1 MTAGRHGPILRSA
14 PLASAGLGLVL
25 TVVATMGVLTL
36 ILDAAALRTVGAVE
50 PRLAGQATVMV
61 WSHGLESAD
70 AAAARAGEIIAAFPG
85 ARSVTPL
92 DPASSDALF
101 GRLLGAPYGA
111 GGEQRLLA
119 VEEGGGQADL
129 AAGLERALA
138 AQGIPARVA
147 DHDWK
152 ASAPAR
158 TAVAIA
164 AAGAFIP
171 VAAVVAFAVAGAMA
185 AGREMTR
192 AASVIEM
199 MRIAGAGDGYLSG
212 LVRGRVAALALTSAL
227 WAAAAGLVA
236 VAAVARTP
244 LAEPL
249 GGLTRADLLS
259 PWPLIVPCAWLAAAT
274 TGWLAA
280 RGALRK
286 RR

>member
-14 PLASAGLGLVL
+14 PWARAGLGLTL
-25 TVVATMGVLTL
+25 TVVAAIGVLTL
-36 ILDAAALRTVGAVE
+36 IVDAAALRTVGAVG
-50 PRLAGQATVMV
+50 PRLAGQATVVV

-70 AAAARAGEIIAAFPG
+70 AAAARAGEIIAALPG
-85 ARSVTPL
+85 VRSVAPL
-92 DPASSDALF
+92 EPASSDALF
-101 GRLLGAPYGA
+101 GRLLGAPSGA

-119 VEEGGGQADL
+119 VEVSGEQVDR
-129 AAGLERALA
+129 AAGLESALA
-138 AQGIPARVA
+138 AQGIPARAA

-158 TAVAIA
+158 TTAAIV

-171 VAAVVAFAVAGAMA
+171 VAAVIAFAIAGAMA
-185 AGREMTR
+185 AGREMAR
-192 AASVIEM
+192 AAGVIEM
-199 MRIAGAGDGYLSG
+199 MRIAGASDGYLSR
-212 LVRGRVAALALTSAL
+212 LVRGRVASLALTSAL
-227 WAAAAGLVA
+227 WAAAAGLIA
-236 VAAVARTP
+236 AAAVARTS

-259 PWPLIVPCAWLAAAT
+259 PWPLIVPCAWLAAAAA
-274 TGWLAA
+274 GWLAA